1 MQIYPFWTAL
11 WLYMLFP
18 LPFRCVFL
26 FGAAG
31 IIGEWMTWC
40 VMCVD
45 SWIFDGEMHY
55 PNVSQSAPALVR
67 SSSLTVICPWHGQS
81 VPHSILGGTQCKQWF
96 NAPSSSGRLLC
107 HLPAWHI
114 KLGGKQA
121 MLENIC
127 LFFFFT
133 QMSMKITEFFFS
145 LRTSGYCLLPL
156 GDVIFIM
163 STLTLLTL
171 WWSL

>member
-1 MQIYPFWTAL
+1 
-11 WLYMLFP
+11 
-18 LPFRCVFL
+18 
-26 FGAAG
+26 
-31 IIGEWMTWC
+31 
-40 VMCVD
+40 MCVD

-81 VPHSILGGTQCKQWF
+81 VPRSILGGTQCKQWF

-127 LFFFFT
+127 LFFFFH
-133 QMSMKITEFFFS
+133 SDEHENNRIFFFFENIWVLSVASWRCHFYHVYTYAFDIMMES
-145 LRTSGYCLLPL
+145 LNYLLLWQMARFVINSDCENPPASWWIIHQETSWPIT
-156 GDVIFIM
+156 V
-163 STLTLLTL
+163 
-171 WWSL
+171 